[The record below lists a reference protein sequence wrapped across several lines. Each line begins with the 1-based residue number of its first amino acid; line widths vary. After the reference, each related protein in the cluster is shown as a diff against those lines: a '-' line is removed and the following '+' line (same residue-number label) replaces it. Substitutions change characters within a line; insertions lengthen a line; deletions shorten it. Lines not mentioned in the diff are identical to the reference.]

1 MNKWRSYVREGETVN
16 VPQPPVLEPDAA
28 CDPHRGEPTQDW
40 GLQHV
45 FNCVRQS
52 SKNGELCLRKAW
64 ERRAGWILIHPARPK

>member
-1 MNKWRSYVREGETVN
+1 MTPDA
-16 VPQPPVLEPDAA
+16 PQPPIPEPDAV

-45 FNCVRQS
+45 SNCVRQS

-64 ERRAGWILIHPARPK
+64 ERRAGWMSIHPARPK

>member
-16 VPQPPVLEPDAA
+16 APQPPVPEPDAA
-28 CDPHRGEPTQDW
+28 CDPHRGEPTQNW
-40 GLQHV
+40 GLQHA

-64 ERRAGWILIHPARPK
+64 ERRAGWMSIHPARPK